1 MAAMIKLR
9 HQQPSLW
16 HRGLAEDIEG
26 LWEPWMVLVDELLE
40 DEQLVDT
47 VYEAQGER
55 HPQSRSRGRMQTPAE
70 VLLRLLLLKHIRNW
84 SYDVLEREV
93 RANLV
98 YRAFTRIG
106 DEKVPDAKTLARLG
120 QLIGPQVI
128 EELHKRIVQ
137 LAQENGVTRG
147 RKLRVDTTVVETNI
161 HYGLRTICRPKEE
174 GPQRAAKTEMIWSI
188 LLGSGC
194 AIGLG

>member
-9 HQQPSLW
+9 HEQPSLW

-26 LWEPWMVLVDELLE
+26 LWEPWMLLVDELLE

-55 HPQSRSRGRMQTPAE
+55 HPQSRIRGRMQTPAE

-98 YRAFTRIG
+98 YRAFTQGLERILG
-106 DEKVPDAKTLARLG
+106 ILIPPGILILIFTLVRKAILRPTSKG
-120 QLIGPQVI
+120 TMRRG
-128 EELHKRIVQ
+128 LH
-137 LAQENGVTRG
+137 A
-147 RKLRVDTTVVETNI
+147 
-161 HYGLRTICRPKEE
+161 
-174 GPQRAAKTEMIWSI
+174 
-188 LLGSGC
+188 GC
-194 AIGLG
+194 G